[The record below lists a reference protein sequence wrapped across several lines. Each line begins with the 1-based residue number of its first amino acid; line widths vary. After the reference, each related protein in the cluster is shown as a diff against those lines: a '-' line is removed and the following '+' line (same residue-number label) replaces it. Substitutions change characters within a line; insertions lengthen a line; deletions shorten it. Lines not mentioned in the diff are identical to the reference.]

1 MKKTLEQEFNYEHFI
16 RWCFTKQEIERQRE
30 REGEKK
36 KEQIRNLLQLLWQF
50 EVIARVALAEN
61 GEYRSERFGQ
71 IAEEKCTK
79 GLIL

>member
-30 REGEKK
+30 REGERK

-61 GEYRSERFGQ
+61 GEYRGERFGQ

>member
-30 REGEKK
+30 REGERK

-61 GEYRSERFGQ
+61 GEYRGKRFGQ